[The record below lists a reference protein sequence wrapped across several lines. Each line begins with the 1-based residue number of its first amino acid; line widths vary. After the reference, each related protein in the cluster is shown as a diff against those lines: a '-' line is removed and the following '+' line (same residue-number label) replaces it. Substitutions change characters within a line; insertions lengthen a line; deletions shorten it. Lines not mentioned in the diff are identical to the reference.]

1 MYLTAWFSEIKHPAM
16 KFESKVKVLKHL
28 LPSCYQE
35 KIRPE
40 KNWFQN

>member
-1 MYLTAWFSEIKHPAM
+1 MYLTAQFSEIKHPVV
-16 KFESKVKVLKHL
+16 KFESNVKVLKHL

-40 KNWFQN
+40 KFWFQN